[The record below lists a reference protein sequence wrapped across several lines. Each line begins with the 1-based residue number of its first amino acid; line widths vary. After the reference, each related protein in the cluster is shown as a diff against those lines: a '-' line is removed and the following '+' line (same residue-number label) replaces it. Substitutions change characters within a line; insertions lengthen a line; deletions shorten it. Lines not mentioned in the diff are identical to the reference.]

1 MSSELCFLLLRTLC
15 EQVSNCWKIWS
26 RLLLPGANF
35 FKVSICKMKKKNT
48 LMNLIYLWKKALLG
62 RHTAPVRYC
71 GECLGGILEYCVPE
85 PTLYSA
91 SLVTPRKIS
100 FFSDLTTDQI
110 PCQIVPTVPVAT
122 VLTKLF
128 SVAVASLLLEQNRIE
143 DDESYCRAWQQWH
156 SGLLRN

>member
-1 MSSELCFLLLRTLC
+1 
-15 EQVSNCWKIWS
+15 
-26 RLLLPGANF
+26 
-35 FKVSICKMKKKNT
+35 MKKKT
-48 LMNLIYLWKKALLG
+48 LVNLIYLWEKTLLG

-71 GECLGGILEYCVPE
+71 GECLRGILEYCVPE

-122 VLTKLF
+122 VLTKLL

-143 DDESYCRAWQQWH
+143 DDESYCRA
-156 SGLLRN
+156 